1 MLERPPIATA
11 KEDLEACTFAS
22 SSIVKHLM
30 GKINAEYLYWDQVKY
45 LIKADPFTN
54 RMLWFAAKKLRMFN
68 YKRIP
73 FGRYSFRYTLT
84 DEILGLLYEL
94 DRNIG
99 GMLSS
104 ASMIP
109 AQDKNKYL
117 VSSIMEEAIAS
128 SQMEGASTTRKV
140 AKEML
145 RKNDK
150 PKNKGQQMIFN
161 NYQTINYIKDIA
173 QTDFSLERLK
183 ETHRLITVHTLDNA
197 NEEGVIRKND
207 NIWVMDGI
215 TGSIAHNPPSFTE
228 IDTLLNDLEV
238 FFNTSGDYF
247 IHPILKGIIIHF
259 MLAYIHPFSG
269 GNGRTAR
276 SLFYWYLLK
285 QGYWMME
292 YLSISRIFY
301 KNKRQYE
308 KAFLCTEYDENDLT
322 YFILYHLKTMKNA
335 FEELK
340 LYLKRKTEES
350 NSISLI
356 TQIQGINLRQ
366 AQILDIITKSPT
378 MIITVKEI
386 ENRFAISNQT
396 AKTNLDQLVRLGFL
410 EEIAINKRKT
420 GYIKSRNFDTN

>member
-1 MLERPPIATA
+1 MQLEVLYTMLERPPVATA
-11 KEDLEACTFAS
+11 KEDLEAYAFALNS
-22 SSIVKHLM
+22 TVRHLM
-30 GKINAEYLYWDQVKY
+30 EKINAEYLYWDQVKY
-45 LIKADPFTN
+45 LTKEDPSTN
-54 RMLWFAAKKLRMFN
+54 RMLWFAVKKLRMFN
-68 YKRIP
+68 YKHIQ
-73 FGRYSFRYTLT
+73 FGHYSFRYILT
-84 DEILGLLYEL
+84 NEILGLLHEL
-94 DRNIG
+94 DMGIG
-99 GMLSS
+99 GTLSAES
-104 ASMIP
+104 IIP

-117 VSSIMEEAIAS
+117 MRSIMEEAIAS

-150 PKNKGQQMIFN
+150 PQNKGQQMILN

-173 QTDFSLERLK
+173 QTDFALERLK
-183 ETHRLITVHTLDNA
+183 EAHRLMTVNTLDNA

-207 NIWVMDGI
+207 NILVLDGI
-215 TGSIAHNPPSFTE
+215 TGSIAHNPPPFTE
-228 IDTLLNDLEV
+228 VDELLNDLEV
-238 FFNTSGDYF
+238 FFNKSGDYF

-259 MLAYIHPFSG
+259 MLAYIHPFSD

-276 SLFYWYLLK
+276 SLFYWYLIK

-292 YLSISRIFY
+292 YLSISRIIY
-301 KNKRQYE
+301 KSKRQYE

-378 MIITVKEI
+378 MILTVKEI
-386 ENRFAISNQT
+386 ENRFAVSNQT
-396 AKTNLDQLVRLGFL
+396 AKTNLAQLVQL
-410 EEIAINKRKT
+410 
-420 GYIKSRNFDTN
+420 